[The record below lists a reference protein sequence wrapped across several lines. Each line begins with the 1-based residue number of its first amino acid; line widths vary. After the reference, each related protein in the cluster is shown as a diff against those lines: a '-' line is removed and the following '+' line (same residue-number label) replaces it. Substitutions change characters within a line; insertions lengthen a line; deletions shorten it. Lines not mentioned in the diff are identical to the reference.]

1 MEELLRAAGLAGRL
15 THEHE
20 VDGERFVVVRLDGG
34 FEEARQRVRAVSAAH
49 YPVLLADTMHLDRD
63 FFRADGRLSSPADVL
78 RRAQTVDLDAHV
90 ARWQARQDA
99 ETLGTG
105 DEGHHLDA
113 YDVTAYGAPQFL
125 AILPRPEP
133 WAAFAYVDAYGGVG
147 LPPELMVA
155 AARRWHER
163 HGAEPTVIGLATG
176 FAVPRPPTGPADA
189 ERLAVEHVSLA
200 GLTAGTT
207 VRAYARALTRLG
219 HWTLYDRP

>member
-1 MEELLRAAGLAGRL
+1 MEELLHAAGLPDRS
-15 THEHE
+15 THGYE
-20 VDGERFVVVRLDGG
+20 VDGESFVVVRLDGG
-34 FEEARQRVRAVSAAH
+34 FEQARQRIRAVSADHCA
-49 YPVLLADTMHLDRD
+49 VLLTDTMHLDRD
-63 FFRADGRLSSPADVL
+63 FFRVDGRVSTPAEVL
-78 RRAQTVDLDAHV
+78 RRAETVDLDDHI
-90 ARWQARQDA
+90 ARWRARQDA
-99 ETLGTG
+99 GSFGTG
-105 DEGHHLDA
+105 DEGYLLDA
-113 YDVTAYGAPQFL
+113 YDVTGYGAPRFL

-133 WAAFAYVDAYGGVG
+133 WTAFAYVDAYGGVG

-189 ERLAVEHVSLA
+189 ERLAVEHISLA

-207 VRAYARALTRLG
+207 LRAYARALTELD